1 VTTRDAFIAAVR
13 HRLRNGIPANPIRP
27 IPDVTNEPIAYTL
40 DLTDLVAH
48 FAEAITKVDAELI
61 AFGDEPISGVVR
73 RALDLVDPGLVA
85 VSNDPECAE
94 VEVAVRDAGIA
105 LADSSD
111 IDALAQ
117 ADLGITGAVAG
128 IALTGSIVVDS
139 RRAGGRLVSLLPKT
153 HLALLPTNRV
163 VAQPG
168 DVLRNISTWF
178 PEGLPSNMVFITGPS
193 RSADIE
199 LQITKGVHGPQR
211 LLIALR

>member
-1 VTTRDAFIAAVR
+1 
-13 HRLRNGIPANPIRP
+13 
-27 IPDVTNEPIAYTL
+27 VTNEPIAYTL

-48 FAEAITKVDAELI
+48 FAEAATKVDAELI
-61 AFGDEPISGVVR
+61 AFGGETIAGVVR

-117 ADLGITGAVAG
+117 ADLGITGAVVG